1 VIYECLT
8 DSVPTYDDPLER
20 LNHRHREEGRE
31 IYQRREEN
39 IDRPLSVFLA
49 GSLVMAGVLSF
60 SSSDGIVSV
69 FRGGVRDIGEFRRFI
84 RNARSYTIRVPM
96 QKTRFQSKSLQNA
109 TTMELDVC
117 VCVCACVCMC
127 GYGYSVWL
135 CFKLLHTIIFFV
147 NNILIIL

>member
-8 DSVPTYDDPLER
+8 DSVPTYNDRLER
-20 LNHRHREEGRE
+20 LNHRHRGEGKE
-31 IYQRREEN
+31 VYQRREEN

-84 RNARSYTIRVPM
+84 RNARSYTIRVPT

-109 TTMELDVC
+109 TTMELGVCVWC
-117 VCVCACVCMC
+117 VCVAMAIQF
-127 GYGYSVWL
+127 GYALNYCIQSS
-135 CFKLLHTIIFFV
+135 FS
-147 NNILIIL
+147 